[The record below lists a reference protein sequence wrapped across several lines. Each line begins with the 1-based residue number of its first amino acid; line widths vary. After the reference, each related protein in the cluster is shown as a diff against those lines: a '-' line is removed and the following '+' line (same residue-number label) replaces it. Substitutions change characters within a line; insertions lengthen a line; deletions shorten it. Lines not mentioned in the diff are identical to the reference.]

1 MLLASDAV
9 TKHEKAPGTLHIITG
24 LDTGG
29 AEWSLVRLLQAA
41 PDLRDRAHVVS
52 LLAEGAL
59 APEIRSLGVPLQS
72 LNLRRGGLPVGGIR
86 ALRQLLRELRPDVV
100 LGWMYH
106 GNLAASLA
114 ALGTRGAP
122 PVLWGIRNALHGL
135 DRERRSTRL
144 VIRGGALLG
153 WQPRYILYN
162 SQRSRSQHERIG
174 YPQARGMVIPNSFD
188 TLRFRP
194 DAVARLGIR
203 RELGVTDDT
212 PLLGVVA
219 RFDPLKDF
227 PTLVSAAGQ
236 LARSAPSARWV
247 LAGRGVERSNP
258 AFAALLT
265 DESVSS
271 RIFALGD
278 RSDVERVMAALD
290 VLVQPSLSE
299 ALPNSVG
306 EAMACGVPCLVTDVG
321 DSAILVGDTG
331 RVVPPRSPD
340 ALAHAAAAMLSLD
353 PAVRRALGE
362 RARQRVASDYSAN
375 AMVTRYLDVIRRVIA
390 PARQSH

>member
-1 MLLASDAV
+1 
-9 TKHEKAPGTLHIITG
+9 
-24 LDTGG
+24 
-29 AEWSLVRLLQAA
+29 
-41 PDLRDRAHVVS
+41 
-52 LLAEGAL
+52 
-59 APEIRSLGVPLQS
+59 
-72 LNLRRGGLPVGGIR
+72 
-86 ALRQLLRELRPDVV
+86 
-100 LGWMYH
+100 
-106 GNLAASLA
+106 
-114 ALGTRGAP
+114 
-122 PVLWGIRNALHGL
+122 
-135 DRERRSTRL
+135 
-144 VIRGGALLG
+144 
-153 WQPRYILYN
+153 
-162 SQRSRSQHERIG
+162 
-174 YPQARGMVIPNSFD
+174 MVIPNSFD

-194 DAVARLGIR
+194 DAVARIGIR
-203 RELGVTDDT
+203 RELGITDDT

-227 PTLVSAAGQ
+227 STLVTAAGQ
-236 LARSAPSARWV
+236 LARSAPSVRWV

-265 DESVSS
+265 DEHVNA

-340 ALAHAAAAMLSLD
+340 ALAHAAAAMLALD

-362 RARQRVASDYSAN
+362 RARQRVSSDYSAN

>member
-1 MLLASDAV
+1 V
-9 TKHEKAPGTLHIITG
+9 
-24 LDTGG
+24 
-29 AEWSLVRLLQAA
+29 
-41 PDLRDRAHVVS
+41 
-52 LLAEGAL
+52 
-59 APEIRSLGVPLQS
+59 LGVRNS
-72 LNLRRGGLPVGGIR
+72 
-86 ALRQLLRELRPDVV
+86 
-100 LGWMYH
+100 
-106 GNLAASLA
+106 
-114 ALGTRGAP
+114 P

-135 DRERRSTRL
+135 DRESRSTRL

-153 WQPRYILYN
+153 WQPRHIIYN

-174 YPQARGMVIPNSFD
+174 YPRDRGMVIPSSFD

-203 RELGVTDDT
+203 RELGLRDDT

-227 PTLVSAAGQ
+227 PTLIAAAGH
-236 LARSAPSARWV
+236 LARSAPAARWV
-247 LAGRGVERSNP
+247 LAGRGVDRSNP

-265 DESVSS
+265 DENVSS
-271 RIFALGD
+271 RIIALGD
-278 RSDVERVMAALD
+278 RSDVERIMAALD

-331 RVVPPRSPD
+331 RVVPPRSPGE
-340 ALAHAAAAMLSLD
+340 LAHAAAAMLALD
-353 PAVRRALGE
+353 PAVRHALGE
-362 RARQRVASDYSAN
+362 RARQRIATDYSAS
-375 AMVTRYLDVIRRVIA
+375 ALVSRYLDVIHSVDASRR
-390 PARQSH
+390 PSH

>member
-1 MLLASDAV
+1 MPV
-9 TKHEKAPGTLHIITG
+9 REGAPRVLHVITG

-29 AEWSLVRLLQAA
+29 AERSLVRLLAAA
-41 PDLRDRAHVVS
+41 PELRDNATVVS
-52 LLAEGAL
+52 LLGDGAL
-59 APEIRSLGVPLQS
+59 VPDIRSLGVPLQS
-72 LNLRRGGLPVGGIR
+72 LNLRRGEITVGAIR
-86 ALRQLLRELRPDVV
+86 TLRQLLRGSRPDVV

-106 GNLAASLA
+106 GNIAASLT
-114 ALGTRGAP
+114 ALGLRGAP

-153 WQPRYILYN
+153 WQPRCILYN

-174 YPQARGMVIPNSFD
+174 YPQARGMVIPNGFD

-203 RELGVTDDT
+203 RELGIKDDT

-227 PTLVSAAGQ
+227 SMLMAAAGQ
-236 LARSAPSARWV
+236 LAQSAPSARWV
-247 LAGRGVERSNP
+247 LAGPGVDRSNP
-258 AFAALLT
+258 AFAALLA
-265 DESVSS
+265 DETVKS
-271 RIFALGD
+271 RIYALGD

-299 ALPNSVG
+299 ALPNAVG

-331 RVVPPRSPD
+331 RVVPARSSGE
-340 ALAHAAAAMLSLD
+340 LARAAAAMLALD
-353 PAVRRALGE
+353 PAMLRALGE

-375 AMVTRYLDVIRRVIA
+375 AMVTRYLDVIHRVIA
-390 PARQSH
+390 PARPSH

>member
-1 MLLASDAV
+1 VLLASDAV

-236 LARSAPSARWV
+236 LARSAPSP
-247 LAGRGVERSNP
+247 AGCWP
-258 AFAALLT
+258 AG
-265 DESVSS
+265 VSS
-271 RIFALGD
+271 
-278 RSDVERVMAALD
+278 AATLR
-290 VLVQPSLSE
+290 L
-299 ALPNSVG
+299 
-306 EAMACGVPCLVTDVG
+306 
-321 DSAILVGDTG
+321 
-331 RVVPPRSPD
+331 PRSSRTR
-340 ALAHAAAAMLSLD
+340 ASVHASSRLAIAATWSGSW
-353 PAVRRALGE
+353 PR
-362 RARQRVASDYSAN
+362 STCSCN
-375 AMVTRYLDVIRRVIA
+375 
-390 PARQSH
+390 HH